1 MAAGVLDAHHLVNL
15 QTQGQSFNISSKESE
30 MAAQLLCR
38 LCPIGFL
45 LLTLSTIAT
54 SSQAQPFPS
63 SVIRIVVSAAAGTPP
78 DIISRVVANEL
89 AQSEGWRMVVENKV
103 GAMQTIAGAEV
114 LKQPADGYSILSV
127 SLPGMAAPALLPSM
141 SYRIETDFTPVIKL
155 STSYNVLVVHPAVP
169 AKSITELVA
178 LLKSQPDKL
187 NFSSGGFGTPAH
199 LVGELFKLQNGV
211 RAAHV
216 PYRALPQAIADL
228 LNGTNHYQFVTT
240 LPVIDL
246 IATGKLRALAMAAP
260 KRVLALQNVPT
271 VVEEGFPEL
280 VVQDWNGYLVR
291 SSTPNSIV
299 VRLNEAINKALGKPE
314 VKVALEKLGA
324 EAAGGSPAEFGD
336 FMNSQLAYW
345 GKVVMD
351 SGIKMQQ

>member
-1 MAAGVLDAHHLVNL
+1 
-15 QTQGQSFNISSKESE
+15 

-38 LCPIGFL
+38 LCPIGFV
-45 LLTLSTIAT
+45 LLTLSTVAT

-103 GAMQTIAGAEV
+103 GAMQ
-114 LKQPADGYSILSV
+114 
-127 SLPGMAAPALLPSM
+127 
-141 SYRIETDFTPVIKL
+141 
-155 STSYNVLVVHPAVP
+155 
-169 AKSITELVA
+169 
-178 LLKSQPDKL
+178 
-187 NFSSGGFGTPAH
+187 
-199 LVGELFKLQNGV
+199 
-211 RAAHV
+211 
-216 PYRALPQAIADL
+216 LPQAIADL

-291 SSTPNSIV
+291 SSTTNSIV

-345 GKVVMD
+345 GKVVKD

>member
-1 MAAGVLDAHHLVNL
+1 MAAHVLR
-15 QTQGQSFNISSKESE
+15 
-30 MAAQLLCR
+30 R
-38 LCPIGFL
+38 LCPIGFAL
-45 LLTLSTIAT
+45 LALGSAAT
-54 SSQAQPFPS
+54 SSLAQPFPS
-63 SVIRIVVSAAAGTPP
+63 AVIRIVVSAAAGTPP
-78 DIISRVVANEL
+78 DIVSRVVANEL
-89 AQSEGWRMVVENKV
+89 AQSEGWRVVVENKV

-141 SYRIETDFTPVIKL
+141 SYRLETDFTPVIKL

-169 AKSITELVA
+169 AKSISELVA

-199 LVGELFKLQNGV
+199 LAGELFKLRTSI

-246 IATGKLRALAMAAP
+246 IATGRLRALAVTAP
-260 KRVLALQNVPT
+260 ERVLLLKDVPT

-291 SSTPNSIV
+291 SGTANAIV
-299 VRLNEAINKALGKPE
+299 VRLNEAINKALAKPE
-314 VKVALEKLGA
+314 VRAALEKLGA
-324 EAAGGSPAEFGD
+324 EAAGGSPAEFGK

-345 GKVVMD
+345 GKVVKD
-351 SGIKMQQ
+351 SGIRMQQ